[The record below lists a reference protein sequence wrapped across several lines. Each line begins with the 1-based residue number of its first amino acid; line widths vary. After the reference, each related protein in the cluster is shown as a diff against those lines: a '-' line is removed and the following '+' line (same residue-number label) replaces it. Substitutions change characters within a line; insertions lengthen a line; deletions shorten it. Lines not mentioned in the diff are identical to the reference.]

1 MTELSIRELHF
12 SYGKKDVLK
21 GIDFEPKG
29 GQITAL
35 MGVNGAGKSTLFKCL
50 AAVHAPKGGEILL
63 GGVPLAKVPVKS
75 RLKSIC
81 YIPQNSFVGARL
93 TVFETILLAQENG
106 AMSFAT
112 RAEAMQN
119 VENILDI
126 TGLTE
131 LSGMYLNE
139 LSGGQQQ
146 RIGTAQALV
155 QRPDVLLMDE
165 PTSALDLHY
174 QLKTLEIIQE
184 FTRSQDIITIIA
196 LHDINLATRYA
207 DWMVLLH
214 NGSMQSQG
222 TPAEMVASGRLEES
236 YRVNLEQACTPR
248 GVPLVAAHLQDETE
262 TSA

>member
-1 MTELSIRELHF
+1 MTELSIRDLHF
-12 SYGKKDVLK
+12 AYGSKEVLG
-21 GIDFEPKG
+21 GIDFTPKP

-50 AAVHAPKGGEILL
+50 AAVHAPKRGEILL
-63 GGVPLAKVPVKS
+63 GGVPLPKVPVKN
-75 RLKSIC
+75 RLRRIC

-112 RAEAMQN
+112 RAEMLQN
-119 VENILDI
+119 VERILEV
-126 TGLTE
+126 TGLSE
-131 LSGMYLNE
+131 LSGAYLSE

-155 QRPDVLLMDE
+155 QRPEVLLMDE

-174 QLKTLEIIQE
+174 QLSTLEIIQD
-184 FTRSQDIITIIA
+184 FTRTEGVITIIA

-214 NGSMQSQG
+214 GGRMQSEG
-222 TPAEMVASGRLEES
+222 TPAEMVASGKLEES
-236 YRVNLEQACTPR
+236 YRVTLEEARTPR
-248 GVPLVAAHLQDETE
+248 GVPLVAAHLRRGN
-262 TSA
+262 